1 MNNTTLYIG
10 VDFHPH
16 QQTIAWCDTKTGETD
31 SLELKHDFQ
40 EVEKFYRMMPSAI
53 VAIEASSKAIWFEN
67 LLDQTGHQ
75 LKVGNPFLIR
85 KRATSRHKSDKL
97 DAELILELLLKDE
110 FPTLWRR
117 SKENNQILDI
127 LKLRHN
133 LVGHRT
139 RVFNR
144 LQALAHNFGLPKGRI
159 RSKCFQEVLKAIETD
174 EVLMMQRNQLFKLL
188 EKLNEQICEL
198 EKWLREKSEANQIVQ
213 LLLTQKGVG
222 YLAAL
227 ALVNTV
233 GELKRFDRPSKQVAA
248 YLGLEPLERE
258 SAGKRKRAGISK
270 AGNSLTR
277 YLIGQAGQIATRYD
291 PNLKSF
297 YKRLAKRKPK
307 GVAKMA
313 TARKLLVKLII
324 MWRDQITADDF
335 DQRGSTSKQ
344 CSANSGSARIAR

>member
-1 MNNTTLYIG
+1 MG

-16 QQTIAWCDTKTGETD
+16 QQTVAWCDTETGETD
-31 SLELKHDFQ
+31 SIELEHNFE
-40 EVEKFYRMMPSAI
+40 EVQKFYQAMSPAI
-53 VAIEASSKAIWFEN
+53 VGIEASSKAIWFEK
-67 LLDQTGHQ
+67 LLAATGHQ
-75 LKVGNPFLIR
+75 LKVGNPLLIR
-85 KRATSRHKSDKL
+85 KRATSRHKSDKR

-110 FPTLWRR
+110 FPALWRR
-117 SKENNQILDI
+117 SKRNNEVLDI

-174 EVLMMQRNQLFKLL
+174 EVQKMQRDQLFRLL
-188 EKLNEQICEL
+188 ESLNEQIREL
-198 EKWLREKSEANQIVQ
+198 EKWLREKSETDQTAQ

-222 YLAAL
+222 YLTAL
-227 ALVNTV
+227 ALVNTI
-233 GELKRFDRPSKQVAA
+233 GELERFTRPTKQVAA

-258 SAGKRKRAGISK
+258 SAGKRRKAGISK

-291 PNLKSF
+291 PKLKSF

-313 TARKLLVKLII
+313 TARKLLVKLTI
-324 MWRDQITADDF
+324 MWRDQITAQEF
-335 DQRGSTSKQ
+335 DQRGSTSKR
-344 CSANSGSARIAR
+344 CSANSGSGRVDD